1 MKKTISIVLM
11 LVMIL
16 SLSVAS
22 FAEESSAQTAPEPK
36 AQTAAATPVRASD
49 ETANAQ
55 IQYLFNNF
63 NTFKQPESA
72 GVKWSYAVTDL
83 NHNGL
88 LELLAA
94 SVQGEGRYTYVT
106 AWEMGADLNSVNPIQ
121 VVIPEDES
129 FPDIV
134 TDSADTFYNQASN
147 TWIYMFYDNI
157 VFSAD
162 EAYYAKCAV
171 KLADDGLSFQQLAI
185 QHNQAAGGIVN
196 TAYMDNSG
204 NAITGEQYNNAGTEG
219 PVQLIKSSTNFEW
232 VDAEAVTSQ
241 NALFN
246 SYAVFKGLM
255 QPSSKTAQPV
265 NAQNGGFLT
274 ITKNPTNESPAVG
287 GTAYFVANAS
297 TWTSLNW
304 TFVSPQGGEYNADG
318 FVKMFPYAKVSGAG
332 STTLTVANVSTDMNG
347 WSVYCTFYSGTQTA
361 RTGSAY
367 LYVSGSTTTSTSYSY
382 YYGLDYYIV
391 YNSDGS
397 YTMYFSDGSS
407 LTVFRDNT
415 YIYTEKNGTSTRYTT
430 PGAWADPSTASENDR
445 WLENDD
451 GTWSYISRN
460 GNVTT
465 FFNDGSYEI
474 FNGQDTRTYD
484 QYGKEVFRR
493 TLNDNGSEETYDPDS
508 NTYTYTDEKG
518 NMYVRYTDGSFSI
531 QNANGT
537 VENYDR
543 YGNLEESWNV
553 NTYIPE
559 VYDNS
564 GWGWVDPD
572 NYSLDGFDPS
582 APGYGM
588 VDEDNYALDGFDPSA
603 PGYGMVDED
612 NYALDGFDPSAPG
625 YGMVDEDEYALDGF
639 DPSAPGYGMVDED
652 EYALDGFDPS
662 APGYGM
668 VDEDD
673 YDLDGLDP
681 TAWADV
687 DTEYWWD

>member
-1 MKKTISIVLM
+1 MKKAISIVLM
-11 LVMIL
+11 LVMVL

-22 FAEESSAQTAPEPK
+22 FAEESSAQTAPAPK
-36 AQTAAATPVRASD
+36 AQTAAATPVRATD

-55 IQYLFNNF
+55 IEYLFNNF
-63 NTFKQPESA
+63 NTFKQAESA
-72 GVKWSYAVTDL
+72 DAKWSYAVTDL
-83 NHNGL
+83 DHNGR

-94 SVQGEGRYTYVT
+94 SVQGDGRYTHVM
-106 AWEMGADLNSVNPIQ
+106 AWEMGADLKSAAPIQ
-121 VVIPEDES
+121 VNVPEDES
-129 FPDIV
+129 FPDIL
-134 TDSADTFYNQASN
+134 TDSADTFYNQVSN
-147 TWIYMFYDNI
+147 TWVYMFYDNI

-204 NAITGEQYNNAGTEG
+204 NAITGEQYNAAGTEG
-219 PVQLIKSSTNFEW
+219 PAELIKSSTNCEW
-232 VDAEAVTSQ
+232 VDAANVTSQ
-241 NALFN
+241 NMLFN
-246 SYAVFKGLM
+246 SYAVFKGMM
-255 QPSSKTAQPV
+255 QPTSKTAQP
-265 NAQNGGFLT
+265 AQAPAQSGGFLT
-274 ITKNPTNESPAVG
+274 ITKNPTNESRTVG

-297 TWTSLNW
+297 TWTSLSW

-318 FVKMFPYAKVSGAG
+318 FVKLYPYAKVSGAD
-332 STTLTVANVSTDMNG
+332 STALTIANVSTDMNG
-347 WSVYCTFYSGTQTA
+347 WGAYCTFYSGGQTA
-361 RTGSAY
+361 RTGTAY
-367 LYVSGSTTTSTSYSY
+367 LYVSGSTTSSNTYSY
-382 YYGLDYYIV
+382 YYGLDYYTV

-415 YIYTEKNGTSTRYTT
+415 YVYTEKNGTVTRYTT
-430 PGAWADPSTASENDR
+430 PGAWVVPGTGTDDDR
-445 WLENDD
+445 WIENDD

-465 FFNDGSYEI
+465 FYKDGSYEI
-474 FNGQDTRTYD
+474 FNGQDTRSYD
-484 QYGKEVFRR
+484 QNGKEVFRR
-493 TLNDNGSEETYDPDS
+493 TMNNDGSEETYDPES

-518 NMYVRYTDGSFSI
+518 NMFVRDTDGSFSI
-531 QNANGT
+531 QKTDGT
-537 VENYDR
+537 TENYDR
-543 YGNLEESWNV
+543 YGNLEESWNE
-553 NTYIPE
+553 NSYIPE
-559 VYDNS
+559 VYNDS
-564 GWGWVDPD
+564 GWGWVDP
-572 NYSLDGFDPS
+572 
-582 APGYGM
+582 
-588 VDEDNYALDGFDPSA
+588 DNYALDGFDPSA

-652 EYALDGFDPS
+652 
-662 APGYGM
+662 
-668 VDEDD
+668 D

-681 TAWADV
+681 TAWADA

>member
-1 MKKTISIVLM
+1 MKRTISIALM
-11 LVMIL
+11 LVMIFSL
-16 SLSVAS
+16 SLGA
-22 FAEESSAQTAPEPK
+22 FAHAEGSTPTPAAVPVK
-36 AQTAAATPVRASD
+36 ATD

-55 IQYLFNNF
+55 ILYLFNNF

-72 GVKWSYAVTDL
+72 GVKWSYAVTDM
-83 NHNGL
+83 NHNGR

-94 SVQGEGRYTYVT
+94 SVQGDGRYTYVT
-106 AWEMGADLNSVNPIQ
+106 AWEVGEDLNSCAPVQVN
-121 VVIPEDES
+121 VPEDES

-134 TDSADTFYNQASN
+134 TDNADTFYNPASN

-171 KLADDGLSFQQLAI
+171 KLVDGSLSFQQLAV

-204 NAITGEQYNNAGTEG
+204 NAITGEQYNAAGTEG
-219 PVQLIKSSTNFEW
+219 PAQLIKSSTNFEW
-232 VDAEAVTSQ
+232 IDAEAVTTQ

-246 SYAVFKGLM
+246 SYSVFKGLM
-255 QPSSKTAQPV
+255 QPTSKTAPAP
-265 NAQNGGFLT
+265 AQSGSFLT
-274 ITKNPTNESPAVG
+274 ITKNPTNESHGPG

-318 FVKMFPYAKVSGAG
+318 FARMFPYAQVSGANG
-332 STTLTVANVSTDMNG
+332 TTLTIANVSADMNG
-347 WSVYCTFYSGTQTA
+347 WGAYCTFYSGSQTA
-361 RTGSAY
+361 RTSTAY
-367 LYVSGSTTTSTSYSY
+367 LYVSGNSTTSTSYSY

-415 YIYTEKNGTSTRYTT
+415 YVYTEKNGTVTRYTT
-430 PGAWADPSTASENDR
+430 PGAWVVPGSSDYDP
-445 WLENDD
+445 WIENDD

-465 FFNDGSYEI
+465 FFRDGSYEI

-484 QYGKEVFRR
+484 ENGKEVFRR
-493 TLNDNGSEETYDPDS
+493 TLNDNGSEETYDPES

-518 NMYVRYTDGSFSI
+518 NMYVRYSDGSFSI
-531 QNANGT
+531 QNTDGT
-537 VENYDR
+537 TENYDR
-543 YGNLEESWNV
+543 YGNLEERWNEYS
-553 NTYIPE
+553 YIPE
-559 VYDNS
+559 VYNNN
-564 GWGWVDPD
+564 GWGW
-572 NYSLDGFDPS
+572 
-582 APGYGM
+582 

-603 PGYGMVDED
+603 YGYGTVDED
-612 NYALDGFDPSAPG
+612 NYALDGFDPSASG
-625 YGMVDEDEYALDGF
+625 YGTVDEDNYALDGF
-639 DPSAPGYGMVDED
+639 DPSADGYGTVDED
-652 EYALDGFDPS
+652 NYALDGFDPS
-662 APGYGM
+662 ADGYGM

-673 YDLDGLDP
+673 YDVDGFDP
-681 TAWADV
+681 TDWVDADA
-687 DTEYWWD
+687 DSWWD

>member
-1 MKKTISIVLM
+1 MKKAISIVLM
-11 LVMIL
+11 LVMVL

-36 AQTAAATPVRASD
+36 AQTAAATPVRATD

-55 IQYLFNNF
+55 IEYLFNNF
-63 NTFKQPESA
+63 NTFKQAESA
-72 GVKWSYAVTDL
+72 DAKWSYAVTDL
-83 NHNGL
+83 DHNGR

-94 SVQGEGRYTYVT
+94 SVQGDGRYTHVM
-106 AWEMGADLNSVNPIQ
+106 AWEVGTDLASAAPIQ
-121 VVIPEDES
+121 VNVPEDES
-129 FPDIV
+129 FPDIL
-134 TDSADTFYNQASN
+134 TDSADTFYNQVSN
-147 TWIYMFYDNI
+147 TWVYMFYDNI

-204 NAITGEQYNNAGTEG
+204 NAITGEQYNAAGTEG
-219 PVQLIKSSTNFEW
+219 PAELIKSSTNFEW
-232 VDAEAVTSQ
+232 VDAANVASQ

-246 SYAVFKGLM
+246 SYAVFKGMM
-255 QPSSKTAQPV
+255 QPSSKTAQPAQTP
-265 NAQNGGFLT
+265 AQNGGFLT
-274 ITKNPTNESPAVG
+274 ITKNPTNESRTVG

-297 TWTSLNW
+297 TWTSLSW
-304 TFVSPQGGEYNADG
+304 TLVSPQGGEYNADG
-318 FVKMFPYAKVSGAG
+318 FVKLYPYAKVSGAD
-332 STTLTVANVSTDMNG
+332 STTLTIANVSTDMNG
-347 WSVYCTFYSGTQTA
+347 WGAYCTFYSGGQTA
-361 RTGSAY
+361 RTGTAY
-367 LYVSGSTTTSTSYSY
+367 LYVSGSTTSSNTYSY
-382 YYGLDYYIV
+382 YYGLDYYTV

-415 YIYTEKNGTSTRYTT
+415 YVYTEKNGTVTRYTT
-430 PGAWADPSTASENDR
+430 PGAWVVPGTDTDDDR
-445 WLENDD
+445 WIENDD

-465 FFNDGSYEI
+465 FYKDGSYEI
-474 FNGQDTRTYD
+474 FNGQDTRSYD
-484 QYGKEVFRR
+484 QNGKEVFRR
-493 TLNDNGSEETYDPDS
+493 TMNNDGSEETYDPES

-518 NMYVRYTDGSFSI
+518 NMFVRYTDGSFSI
-531 QNANGT
+531 QKTDGT
-537 VENYDR
+537 TENYDR
-543 YGNLEESWNV
+543 YGNLEESWNE
-553 NTYIPE
+553 NSYIPE
-559 VYDNS
+559 VYNDS
-564 GWGWVDPD
+564 GWGWVDP
-572 NYSLDGFDPS
+572 
-582 APGYGM
+582 
-588 VDEDNYALDGFDPSA
+588 DNYALDGFDPSA

-652 EYALDGFDPS
+652 
-662 APGYGM
+662 
-668 VDEDD
+668 D

-681 TAWADV
+681 TAWADA